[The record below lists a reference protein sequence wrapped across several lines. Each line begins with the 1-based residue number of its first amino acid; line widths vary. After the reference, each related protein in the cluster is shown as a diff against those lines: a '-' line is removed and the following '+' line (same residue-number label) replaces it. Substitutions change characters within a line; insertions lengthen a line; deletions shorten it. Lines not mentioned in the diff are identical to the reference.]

1 MGKTVDNKVKLH
13 IKELLEGSGA
23 KKKDIA
29 KLAIL
34 ADSFYKNNKEA
45 LDSVKVPFL
54 IRKTLMSN
62 FILFLVQFETVCI
75 KAYKPS
81 GSGSTS
87 DDIIHLYSSIGR
99 TNITNQQKLLLP
111 KI

>member
-1 MGKTVDNKVKLH
+1 MGKTVDKKVKLY
-13 IKELLEGSGA
+13 IKELLENSGA
-23 KKKDIA
+23 KEMDIA

-34 ADSFYKNNKEA
+34 ADSFYENNKEA

-62 FILFLVQFETVCI
+62 FILFLVQFETVCV

-81 GSGSTS
+81 GSGSTA

-99 TNITNQQKLLLP
+99 SKFTSKQKLLIT
-111 KI
+111 KV